1 MKSHVLGLAL
11 FSAIVIVASAQA
23 QAQNGSLTR
32 SFVSSAGVDT
42 NACTIA
48 QPCATFAQA
57 YTTVGA
63 NGIVAALDPGKYGP
77 ITIIG
82 PVTIKG
88 YGWAAI
94 TAPASGFG
102 IEVRAGPSDNVT
114 LTGLQVDGAGAGNAG
129 INLDSAGTLT
139 VIDCVFQNFSN
150 GTAIFSDP
158 SGPVSI
164 LIKDTILTGSMR
176 GIQLAVGYEGGADV
190 VRAALDEVTVSN
202 NANGVVI
209 YSDTGPLEVLI
220 SNSHID
226 NNTNDGLTLIGNGG
240 AAYANAILK
249 NVTIN
254 QTPNPISMN
263 GFSTLWVSQVTN
275 TIVPGFASNGG
286 IIVPN
291 SSTNNTVFSDSTS
304 HIGSSQV
311 AIQAWEFQ

>member
-1 MKSHVLGLAL
+1 MKSHAFCFAL
-11 FSAIVIVASAQA
+11 FSATAVVASVPA
-23 QAQNGSLTR
+23 QAQNGTLTR
-32 SFVSSAGVDT
+32 SFVSSTGVDT

-48 QPCATFAQA
+48 APCATFAHA
-57 YTTVGA
+57 YTAVGA

-94 TAPASGFG
+94 TAPANDFG
-102 IEVRAGPSDNVT
+102 IEVRAGPNDNVT
-114 LTGLQVDGAGAGNAG
+114 LTGLQVDGAGAGSAG

-139 VIDCVFQNFSN
+139 VIDCMLQNFA
-150 GTAIFSDP
+150 GTAIFTDP

-176 GIQLAVGYEGGADV
+176 GIQLTVGYEGGADV

-209 YSDTGPLEVLI
+209 YADSGPLEVLI

-226 NNTNDGLTLIGNGG
+226 NNTTDGLTLLGNGG
-240 AAYANAILK
+240 AAYTNTILR

-275 TIVPGFASNGG
+275 TIVPGFANNGG

-291 SSTNNTVFSDSTS
+291 SSTNNTVFSDGTS
-304 HIGSSQV
+304 HLGSSQV
-311 AIQAWEFQ
+311 AIQAWEFE